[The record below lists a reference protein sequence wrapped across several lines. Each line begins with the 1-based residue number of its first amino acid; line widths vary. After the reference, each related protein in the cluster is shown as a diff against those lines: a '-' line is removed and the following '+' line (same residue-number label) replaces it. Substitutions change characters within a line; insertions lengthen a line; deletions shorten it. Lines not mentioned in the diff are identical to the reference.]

1 MRQALIQLAL
11 AVVYYAALV
20 GIMRLAGKRLAGQT
34 TTMDLIVLIAIAVVL
49 QSMALRDGPAN
60 ALIFVTVVFA
70 AHRGLTAACARSK
83 RVRRLVRGAP
93 RPLVR
98 DGVVAF
104 DALHDEELSYDDLL
118 AGLRKLGHDG
128 PEDVQLATL
137 EETGHISVVAAV
149 SKNDT

>member
-1 MRQALIQLAL
+1 
-11 AVVYYAALV
+11 V
-20 GIMRLAGKRLAGQT
+20 
-34 TTMDLIVLIAIAVVL
+34 IAIAVVL

-70 AHRGLTAACARSK
+70 AHRGLAAACARSK
-83 RVRRLVRGAP
+83 GVRRLVRGAP

-128 PEDVQLATL
+128 PEGVQLATL
-137 EETGHISVVAAV
+137 EETGHISVVAAGA
-149 SKNDT
+149 KNET